1 MVKRKFKEKYSFE
14 QRKKEAANVRT
25 KYPDRIPVSGR
36 FLLRKPIFQNNIV
49 QPSFI
54 PETIS
59 LPSKAVKTTK
69 VQVVVERDPGSTIP
83 TVDKHRFLVPDDISV
98 AHFMWIIRKRIQLAP
113 EKAIFLFIDRMLPQ
127 SR

>member
-25 KYPDRIPVSGR
+25 KYPDRIP
-36 FLLRKPIFQNNIV
+36 
-49 QPSFI
+49 
-54 PETIS
+54 
-59 LPSKAVKTTK
+59 
-69 VQVVVERDPGSTIP
+69 VVVERDPGSTIP

-127 SR
+127 SSATMGEIYREHSEEDGFLYIIYSGESTFGFNDQ